1 MRHAQPM
8 IEPQT
13 VSLRGGHHAIIAPAT
28 EHDAAALL
36 EHLDLVAGETD
47 FLSFGRG
54 EVGLTLEQEAAFVR
68 RLHAEDGGL
77 MLKATIDGEIA
88 AVASLLR
95 LSRSRVRHSASLGL
109 SVRKHYWAMGLGRAI
124 SEALILEARRLHL
137 TRIEL
142 RVRHDNPRAIS
153 LYETLGFQVEG
164 TLRAAFV
171 VDNVEHDDLI
181 MGLLLRH
188 EPTSS

>member
-1 MRHAQPM
+1 M
-8 IEPQT
+8 IETQT
-13 VSLRGGHHAIIAPAT
+13 VSLRGGYHAVIAPAT

-36 EHLDLVAGETD
+36 QHLDLVAGETD
-47 FLSFGRG
+47 FLAFGRG

-77 MLKATIDGEIA
+77 MLKATIEGEIA
-88 AVASLLR
+88 GVASLLR

-109 SVRKHYWAMGLGRAI
+109 SVQKRYWAIGLGRAI
-124 SEALILEARRLHL
+124 SEALILEARRLRL

-142 RVRHDNPRAIS
+142 RVRHDNARAIS

-164 TLRAAFV
+164 TLRGAFV

-181 MGLLLRH
+181 MALVLRH
-188 EPTSS
+188 EPASS

>member
-1 MRHAQPM
+1 VLETQS
-8 IEPQT
+8 
-13 VSLRGGHHAIIAPAT
+13 VSLRGGHFATIALAT

-36 EHLDLVAGETD
+36 SFLDLVAGETD

-54 EVGLTLEQEAAFVR
+54 EVGLTLEQEAEFVR
-68 RLHAEDGGL
+68 RLHAEDGGV
-77 MLKATIDGEIA
+77 MLKATILGEIA

-95 LSRSRVRHSASLGL
+95 QSRSRVRHSASLGL
-109 SVRKHYWAMGLGRAI
+109 SVRKDYWAMGLGRAI
-124 SEALILEARRLHL
+124 SEALILEARRLGL

-164 TLRAAFV
+164 TLRGAFV
-171 VDNVEHDDLI
+171 VDNVQHDDLI

-188 EPTSS
+188 EPTPG

>member
-1 MRHAQPM
+1 M
-8 IEPQT
+8 IELQT
-13 VSLRGGHHAIIAPAT
+13 VSLRGGRHAVVAPAS

-36 EHLDLVAGETD
+36 SYLDLVAGETD

-54 EVGLTLEQEAAFVR
+54 EVGLSVDQEAAFVR

-109 SVRKHYWAMGLGRAI
+109 SVQRQYWAMGLGRAMI
-124 SEALILEARRLHL
+124 EALMPEARRLGL

-142 RVRHDNPRAIS
+142 RVRHDNARAIS
-153 LYETLGFQVEG
+153 LYEAVGFQLEG
-164 TLRAAFV
+164 TLRCAFKV
-171 VDNVEHDDLI
+171 GDVEYDDLI

-188 EPTSS
+188 EPLTT